1 MDRGEALF
9 AESHPFGAFVRRHR
23 LPCCTMTALW
33 IALVE
38 GVPVDLS
45 ASITRAAMSVR
56 SSGNGWEESW
66 DALNVVDGRAPWSPL
81 DATFGR
87 VQYARLV
94 STSTPAPSLTP
105 GRWHLIQR
113 WRGLEGGRV
122 VAGSRGHAYLV
133 RADDDGQGCTVHQ
146 SSEAKGYRS
155 SAGSWDGTAGLDGWW
170 VGRVTL
176 PRLPESDGSSVGGG
190 L

>member
-1 MDRGEALF
+1 MGGVMDRGLALF
-9 AESHPFGAFVRRHR
+9 DVDHPFGAFVRRHR

-45 ASITRAAMSVR
+45 GSITRAAQSVR
-56 SSGNGWEESW
+56 VSSTDWARRW
-66 DALNVVDGRAPWSPL
+66 YALNVIDPGAPWSPL
-81 DATFGR
+81 IGVEGV
-87 VQYARLV
+87 VQAPRLV
-94 STSTPAPSLTP
+94 SASTPAPSLTP

-113 WRGLEGGRV
+113 WRGLDSGRV
-122 VAGSRGHAYLV
+122 VQGSRGHAYLV
-133 RADDDGQGCTVHQ
+133 RADDDGHGCTVYQ

-170 VGRVTL
+170 VGSVTL
-176 PRLPESDGSSVGGG
+176 PVVGG